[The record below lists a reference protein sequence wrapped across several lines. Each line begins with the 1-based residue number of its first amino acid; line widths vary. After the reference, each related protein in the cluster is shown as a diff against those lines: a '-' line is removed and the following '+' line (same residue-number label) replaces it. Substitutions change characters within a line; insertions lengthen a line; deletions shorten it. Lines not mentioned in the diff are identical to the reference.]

1 MNIVLK
7 GSNKKKTFDS
17 LEEALNY
24 CEEATCFLYNIY
36 VENNEIVARG
46 NGVEFL
52 VATLLD

>member
-1 MNIVLK
+1 MTIILK
-7 GSNKKKTFDS
+7 SLNKKKDFAS
-17 LEEALNY
+17 LKEALNY
-24 CEEATCFLYNIY
+24 CEEATCFLYSIS